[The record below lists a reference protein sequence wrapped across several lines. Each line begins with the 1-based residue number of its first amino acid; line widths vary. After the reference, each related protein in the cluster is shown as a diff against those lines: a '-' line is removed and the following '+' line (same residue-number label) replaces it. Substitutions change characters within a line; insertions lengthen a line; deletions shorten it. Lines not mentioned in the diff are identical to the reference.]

1 MSQSL
6 ENTARQVKSWN
17 KGVDVDNHRRGVSL
31 FFRFVKLNV
40 LLFIL
45 VNIPFS
51 LCSGHDSQDF
61 EAFG

>member
-17 KGVDVDNHRRGVSL
+17 KGVGVDKNRRAVSL

-40 LLFIL
+40 LRSIL
-45 VNIPFS
+45 VNFPFS

>member
-17 KGVDVDNHRRGVSL
+17 KGVGVDKHRRAIPL

-40 LLFIL
+40 LRSIL
-45 VNIPFS
+45 VNFPFS

>member
-17 KGVDVDNHRRGVSL
+17 KGVGVDKHRRAIPL

-40 LLFIL
+40 LLSI
-45 VNIPFS
+45 
-51 LCSGHDSQDF
+51 
-61 EAFG
+61 FG